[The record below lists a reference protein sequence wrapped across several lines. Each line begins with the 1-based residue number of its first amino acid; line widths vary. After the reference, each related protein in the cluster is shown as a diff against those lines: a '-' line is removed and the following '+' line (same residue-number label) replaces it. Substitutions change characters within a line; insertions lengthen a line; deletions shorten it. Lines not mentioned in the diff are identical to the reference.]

1 MVTIGITCFN
11 VTKFLSLSLFSPPT
25 QYFHVLHM
33 MFSLTASFPRNRC
46 FGLRNRDAF
55 IFLHCMDFKIL
66 LDVTSR
72 ICSNTGNSK

>member
-11 VTKFLSLSLFSPPT
+11 VTKFLSLSLSLSLFSPPT

-46 FGLRNRDAF
+46 VGPRNREAF
-55 IFLHCMDFKIL
+55 IFLH
-66 LDVTSR
+66 
-72 ICSNTGNSK
+72 